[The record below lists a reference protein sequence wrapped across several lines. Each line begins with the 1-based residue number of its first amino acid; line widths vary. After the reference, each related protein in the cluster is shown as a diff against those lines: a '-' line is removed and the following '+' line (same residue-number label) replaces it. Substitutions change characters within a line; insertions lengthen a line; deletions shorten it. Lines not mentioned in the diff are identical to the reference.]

1 MAADGSV
8 GRVRRTQEE
17 RSADSRRRVIEATVA
32 SLETNGYAATTTAVV
47 ALKAGISRG
56 GLFHQYPTKV
66 DLMID
71 VVEETYREEMVAYD
85 AWLAQVSDPQ
95 ERYYGLIERMW
106 ELLQRPKGMAVL
118 EIMVG
123 ARSDPALAKRLAPL
137 QRRLDLNSQKR
148 VAQHIK
154 HAGLAA
160 DDDDAPMLRL
170 AVAAVRGLVIEKM
183 FTEHPE
189 ELNESVK
196 RLREMFELYYSR
208 RAEAAAHA
216 APAPVLAPAK
226 TPEA

>member
-1 MAADGSV
+1 MATSGSAA

-17 RSADSRRRVIEATVA
+17 RSADSRRRVIEAAVS
-32 SLETNGYAATTTAVV
+32 SLETNGYAGTTTAVV
-47 ALKAGISRG
+47 ALKAGLSRG

-85 AWLAQVSDPQ
+85 AWLAQVTDPH
-95 ERYYGLIERMW
+95 ERYFGLIDRMW

-123 ARSDPALAKRLAPL
+123 ARSDPVLAKRLAPL
-137 QRRLDLNSQKR
+137 QRRLDLNSQKL
-148 VAQHIK
+148 VAQQMAR
-154 HAGLAA
+154 AGVEAIA
-160 DDDDAPMLRL
+160 DDAPMMRL

-189 ELNESVK
+189 ELHAAVK
-196 RLREMFELYYSR
+196 RLREMFELYQR
-208 RAEAAAHA
+208 HRAETAARDGRGG
-216 APAPVLAPAK
+216 
-226 TPEA
+226 EGGG